1 MNPRIAALLILLGAF
16 SALSLYAMYQVGYW
30 GIWQAGLTDW
40 GSAQI
45 LADLVVA
52 CLLIMGWMVTDARHR
67 GLTVWPYL
75 VVTLAAGCFGPL
87 LYLLRRELAAG
98 HAPAAAA

>member
-1 MNPRIAALLILLGAF
+1 MNLRITALLVLLGAF
-16 SALSLYAMYQVGYW
+16 SALSLYALYQVGYW
-30 GIWQAGLTDW
+30 GIWQAGLTGW
-40 GSAQI
+40 GGAQI

-52 CLLIMGWMVTDARHR
+52 CVLIMSWMVADARRR

-75 VVTLAAGCFGPL
+75 VVTLAAGSFGPL

-98 HAPAAAA
+98 HATAAAA